1 MLFNATGAPA
11 MSVPLYW
18 TDAGLPIGTM
28 FAADF
33 GNEGLLYSLA
43 GQLEQAQPWFNK
55 VPTI

>member
-1 MLFNATGAPA
+1 
-11 MSVPLYW
+11 LYW
-18 TDAGLPIGTM
+18 TEEGLPIGTM